1 VKDIS
6 IVYGYKHDSFKD
18 AHLDLG
24 LTKEAYTDITQK
36 WFLYSMKKS
45 KQLGY
50 KVVLYTDY
58 PSPFEDFVDELNIR
72 ENYHTMFWDS
82 YKFIALEER
91 DDNFFSIDGD
101 VVLKNPLP
109 DFKDDVLVDF
119 MSLDR
124 YKLYRN
130 GIPNVPSSVNT
141 LKQFEDTNVQSI
153 FPYFDTTQQVP
164 IPTTGVLKFNND
176 KKRYK
181 YLESWK
187 NLYKL
192 TKDNNINPKIATS
205 VAAEYALGCLIN
217 KNKWSY
223 RELSTLQEGRYNSPF
238 YKHYMGKI
246 KFKPGIVNFDL
257 PNASLI

>member
-1 VKDIS
+1 MNFLSKLVK
-6 IVYGYKHDSFKD
+6 
-18 AHLDLG
+18 
-24 LTKEAYTDITQK
+24 
-36 WFLYSMKKS
+36 
-45 KQLGY
+45 
-50 KVVLYTDY
+50 
-58 PSPFEDFVDELNIR
+58 IR
-72 ENYHTMFWDS
+72 EQFEYLEAKLASGETENFGKLSREYAELKPVADIAIG
-82 YKFIALEER
+82 YLKALEER